1 MKIKD
6 KETNYSSLFEGID
19 LSQYTPNEI
28 MNSKKLYDYIVES
41 AQVAEESGQNIDDV
55 MDEGIFGA
63 LVGAAAGA
71 TVGPAIMK
79 AVCKVLGIQEN
90 GTLGNLL
97 TSRIVL
103 AAVCGELGL
112 SL

>member
-1 MKIKD
+1 MNSG
-6 KETNYSSLFEGID
+6 TNYSRLFEGIN
-19 LSQYTPNEI
+19 LSEYTPNQI

-41 AQVAEESGQNIDDV
+41 AEVANESGQNLDDV

>member
-1 MKIKD
+1 MKSD
-6 KETNYSSLFEGID
+6 TNYSTLFEGVD
-19 LSQYTPNEI
+19 LSQYTPNQI

-41 AQVAEESGQNIDDV
+41 AEVANENGQALDDV
-55 MDEGIFGA
+55 IDEGIFGA

-79 AVCKVLGIQEN
+79 AVCKVLGIHET

-97 TSRIVL
+97 TSRVVL

-112 SL
+112 RL